1 MGDTYINTQDTDYQR
16 FLTLKNQVF
25 QNYFAA
31 VEVDNQYYNLDYPN
45 VGQIIPR
52 EWGAKGI
59 RPTVPPTARNAV
71 DNLADHILTTPRVFA
86 PPRPTQ
92 DDLQMEQDLAER
104 KRQFT
109 HAFWHQVA
117 VQQGDPLAR
126 AKKQGIK
133 DGRIILKKTLRWDSI
148 PDEPSSTATRKEK
161 SAYRK
166 AMKSVGQSQFMWN
179 VKNCSTET
187 ILEDPADC
195 YDPKY
200 VYEFYKIYV
209 HEARRMYP
217 ELEDLL
223 TDYLDTDKVDYV
235 EMWTKPH
242 GSYQGEYVI
251 WCHGERVHDD
261 VNPYH
266 WESLNSSDDNLQ
278 YDGYVPYAIRDCGWG
293 QITADTK
300 PEEKYVGILRHVH
313 SMLEAEARQL
323 TAVDIQMRFSTFAPI
338 VTRNISED
346 TDQPIEIGPGKRI
359 NLMDDQEIEFRALP
373 ELPISS
379 FQLINKV
386 HDYTNEL
393 SKANIL
399 SGTAQR
405 GVDTATEADMNVRN
419 AAAKLQGPINA
430 MRSAIMIINRWILQ
444 DIEKIVEAP
453 VTIYGGMKGAPS
465 SIVIEPKEIAGFY
478 ETYVELYTSD
488 QSALDARNARLWAD
502 LYAVYQGVLSPQTAM
517 ERGGIE
523 NPQEEMMKASVAR
536 LFMSEPAEQVR
547 TMMMLNGL
555 QSSAEDVLTAYR
567 NGMMQEGAQG
577 PPQGPPQGPMMQQ
590 GQNQATRPTME
601 QMMNQSQPIV
611 DEAQLNLQAQQPQ
624 SMFQ

>member
-1 MGDTYINTQDTDYQR
+1 
-16 FLTLKNQVF
+16 
-25 QNYFAA
+25 
-31 VEVDNQYYNLDYPN
+31 
-45 VGQIIPR
+45 
-52 EWGAKGI
+52 
-59 RPTVPPTARNAV
+59 
-71 DNLADHILTTPRVFA
+71 
-86 PPRPTQ
+86 
-92 DDLQMEQDLAER
+92 
-104 KRQFT
+104 
-109 HAFWHQVA
+109 
-117 VQQGDPLAR
+117 
-126 AKKQGIK
+126 
-133 DGRIILKKTLRWDSI
+133 
-148 PDEPSSTATRKEK
+148 
-161 SAYRK
+161 
-166 AMKSVGQSQFMWN
+166 
-179 VKNCSTET
+179 
-187 ILEDPADC
+187 
-195 YDPKY
+195 
-200 VYEFYKIYV
+200 
-209 HEARRMYP
+209 
-217 ELEDLL
+217 
-223 TDYLDTDKVDYV
+223 
-235 EMWTKPH
+235 
-242 GSYQGEYVI
+242 
-251 WCHGERVHDD
+251 
-261 VNPYH
+261 
-266 WESLNSSDDNLQ
+266 
-278 YDGYVPYAIRDCGWG
+278 
-293 QITADTK
+293 
-300 PEEKYVGILRHVH
+300 
-313 SMLEAEARQL
+313 MLEAEARQL

-399 SGTAQR
+399 SGSAQR

-430 MRSAIMIINRWILQ
+430 MRSAIMVINRWILQ
-444 DIEKIVEAP
+444 DIEKIIEAP